1 MMVTLINHYTMEN
14 ENLYQLQQ
22 RYLQYCSIIRNY
34 KKTTLGSY
42 KSTFNL
48 FLQETELK
56 HPSELNK
63 AVVENWFYNGRLKR
77 NWSSSTFRS
86 YLKHLN
92 TFFKWLLKE
101 NIIPKNY
108 LDEIEKPRMETHLPR
123 TLSLEE
129 AEKILEASQH
139 LAYTYKFERFRNHAL
154 IAIMLLAGLR
164 RGEVI
169 NLKFNDIS
177 ISNKTIFIDQGKGS
191 KDRMIPI
198 NNRLERVLTEYLQER
213 NRTKKNCIHFFA
225 GAQKEEQIG
234 TRCIKLLIARLRKAT
249 KIDFSAHTLRHAFA
263 RLMLEGGCDIY
274 TLSKIMGH
282 SKITTTTIYLS
293 CSNQQMSKSIEMH
306 SLN

>member
-1 MMVTLINHYTMEN
+1 MEN
-14 ENLYQLQQ
+14 ESLYQLQQ

-34 KKTTLGSY
+34 RKSTLKGY

-48 FLQETELK
+48 FMKETELK
-56 HPSELNK
+56 SPSELNK
-63 AVVENWFYNGRLKR
+63 AVVENWFYSGRLKR
-77 NWSSSTFRS
+77 NWSASTFRS

-92 TFFKWLLKE
+92 TFFKWLVKE
-101 NIIPKNY
+101 DLIPKNY
-108 LDEIEKPRMETHLPR
+108 LDEIEKPRMETRLPR
-123 TLSLEE
+123 TLALEE
-129 AEKILEASQH
+129 AERVLEASYH
-139 LAYTYKFERFRNHAL
+139 LTYTYKLERYRNHAL
-154 IAIMLLAGLR
+154 IGIMLLAGLR
-164 RGEVI
+164 RNETI
-169 NLKFNDIS
+169 NLKLNDIS
-177 ISNKTIFIDQGKGS
+177 LSNRTIFIQQGKGS

-198 NNRLERVLTEYLQER
+198 NNRLARIIDEYLQER
-213 NRTKKNCIHFFA
+213 NKNKKNCIYFFT

-234 TRCIKLLIARLRKAT
+234 ERCIKLLIVRLRKAT

-293 CSNQQMSKSIEMH
+293 CSNHQMSKSIEMH

>member
-1 MMVTLINHYTMEN
+1 MEN
-14 ENLYQLQQ
+14 ESLYQLQQ
-22 RYLQYCSIIRNY
+22 RYLQFCSVIRNY
-34 KKTTLGSY
+34 KQSTLNSY

-48 FLQETELK
+48 FLKETELK
-56 HPSELNK
+56 YPSELNK
-63 AVVENWFYNGRLKR
+63 AVVENWFYSGRLKR
-77 NWSSSTFRS
+77 NWSASTFRS

-92 TFFKWLLKE
+92 TFFKWMTKE

-108 LDEIEKPRMETHLPR
+108 LDDIEKPRMESRLPK
-123 TLSLEE
+123 TLTLEE

-139 LAYTYKFERFRNHAL
+139 LTYTYKFERLRNHAL

-164 RGEVI
+164 RGETI
-169 NLKFNDIS
+169 NLKLNDVS
-177 ISNKTIFIDQGKGS
+177 LSNKTVFIDQGKGS

-198 NNRLERVLTEYLQER
+198 NNRLERIPNEYLQER
-213 NRTKKNCIHFFA
+213 NKAKKNCIYFFT

-234 TRCIKLLIARLRKAT
+234 ERCIKLLITRLRKAT